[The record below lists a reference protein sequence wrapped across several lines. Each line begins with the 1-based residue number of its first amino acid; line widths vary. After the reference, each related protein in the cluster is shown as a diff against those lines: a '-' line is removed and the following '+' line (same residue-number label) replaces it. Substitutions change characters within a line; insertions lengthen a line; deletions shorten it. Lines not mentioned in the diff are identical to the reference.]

1 MKYGYHRETF
11 LNDSEDLTEG
21 QEKVVE
27 ASSEGV
33 RPKMP
38 TQVQN
43 SEVREG
49 RQVKET
55 PDQAVL
61 SPGQAAGGTQ
71 AEGECQSS
79 VPEDPKG
86 PLAVKEA
93 RLRLWIAEEAGIE
106 VSYPLTLMV
115 DNAAGES
122 FCKSTSGLSKLR
134 GVYQMRDSRIK
145 ELRDAKIVTAQHV
158 DTKLNLADRLT
169 KGLSHAA
176 RQALDQEMDEVR
188 RSLLV
193 RAGGL

>member
-1 MKYGYHRETF
+1 MIHKRHSGLQGSDGNAHLQRDSQDSAHWEGRTDLTVVQGAVKYGYHRETF

-86 PLAVKEA
+86 PLVTTDYDKDFP
-93 RLRLWIAEEAGIE
+93 I
-106 VSYPLTLMV
+106 
-115 DNAAGES
+115 
-122 FCKSTSGLSKLR
+122 
-134 GVYQMRDSRIK
+134 YQPW
-145 ELRDAKIVTAQHV
+145 
-158 DTKLNLADRLT
+158 
-169 KGLSHAA
+169 
-176 RQALDQEMDEVR
+176 
-188 RSLLV
+188 
-193 RAGGL
+193 